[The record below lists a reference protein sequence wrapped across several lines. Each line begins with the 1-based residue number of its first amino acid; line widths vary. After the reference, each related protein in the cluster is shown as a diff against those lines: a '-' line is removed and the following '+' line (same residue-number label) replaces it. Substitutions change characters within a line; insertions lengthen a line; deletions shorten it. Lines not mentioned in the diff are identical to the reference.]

1 MVEGEVSH
9 AHKIVL
15 AMLSPVFKAKMF
27 VLKLLDAGDGDVRF
41 VAGQGYGHLKRACLF
56 RPCVVLS
63 YLTYKSP
70 DVTYKFLPAMTYK
83 AVCSTLGRRE
93 KK

>member
-1 MVEGEVSH
+1 MVEGEISH

-56 RPCVVLS
+56 RSCVVLIS
-63 YLTYKSP
+63 YLTYKS
-70 DVTYKFLPAMTYK
+70 
-83 AVCSTLGRRE
+83 VCSTLGRRG